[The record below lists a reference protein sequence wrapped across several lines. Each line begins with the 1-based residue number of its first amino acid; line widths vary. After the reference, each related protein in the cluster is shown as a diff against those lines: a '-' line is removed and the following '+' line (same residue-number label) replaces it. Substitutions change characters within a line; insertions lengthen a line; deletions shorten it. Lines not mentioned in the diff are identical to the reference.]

1 MVTLQIL
8 VLPFLVRVRV
18 AQRSFVCDRE
28 CRVVPEQRRTY
39 RLGYGVM
46 VTLQI
51 LVLPFL
57 VRVRV
62 AQQRDSAFPCPR
74 VSGIFFLRHDAGQF
88 ATRRRTACNT
98 MQNSLRH
105 VTGRTDTKKEG
116 AIHLLPS
123 VSLPQKV
130 GMTRLE
136 LATSR
141 PPDVCATNCA
151 TSRSLSLRVQRYDFF
166 LLLPNFFVT
175 LFAET

>member
-18 AQRSFVCDRE
+18 AQR
-28 CRVVPEQRRTY
+28 RTI
-39 RLGYGVM
+39 RFPM
-46 VTLQI
+46 V
-51 LVLPFL
+51 
-57 VRVRV
+57 
-62 AQQRDSAFPCPR
+62 R
-74 VSGIFFLRHDAGQF
+74 VSGFFFLWHNAKRLGAQCQTIYNTMPNASEQDVERFMTRCRTSRSKMPNSSEQDAG
-88 ATRRRTACNT
+88 RENT
-98 MQNSLRH
+98 KR
-105 VTGRTDTKKEG
+105 EG
-116 AIHLLPS
+116 ANHLSPS

-151 TSRSLSLRVQRYDFF
+151 TSRSLCLRVQRYDFF

-175 LFAET
+175 LFAEKRKMNL